1 MLAARGSFIPEGE
14 RNIIGLEGENDTED
28 GVPEP
33 DRLSSLEI
41 VGEDQFLESPTT
53 DLRRALS
60 NVPVG
65 E

>member
-1 MLAARGSFIPEGE
+1 MLAARGSFISEGE
-14 RNIIGLEGENDTED
+14 RNIIGLEGQNDTED